1 MAKAE
6 VKQGTI
12 EGTDIVKDDVK
23 DTVTDV
29 VDNTVNEETT
39 KNAVEVKQFRAIALL
54 NIKFNGESYRVG
66 EEFEVNEE
74 EKKQLKGYATIT
86 EIK

>member
-1 MAKAE
+1 MAKANDN
-6 VKQGTI
+6 KQEII
-12 EGTDIVKDDVK
+12 EGTEIVKDEVK
-23 DTVTDV
+23 DI
-29 VDNTVNEETT
+29 VNETT
-39 KNAVEVKQFRAIALL
+39 KNAVEVKQFRATALL